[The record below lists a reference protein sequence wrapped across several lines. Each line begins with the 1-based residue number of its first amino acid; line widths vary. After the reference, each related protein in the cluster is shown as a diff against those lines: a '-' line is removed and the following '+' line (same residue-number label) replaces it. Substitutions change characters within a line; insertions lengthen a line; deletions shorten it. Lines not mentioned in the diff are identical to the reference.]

1 MVNGG
6 RWILCACL
14 RLTKLRVVL
23 SPLGSVRALP
33 HESRGW
39 ISALR
44 TASESVLAALT
55 LNLILFPR
63 GLVHKIAVQNE
74 EKLDA
79 KQR

>member
-1 MVNGG
+1 
-6 RWILCACL
+6 
-14 RLTKLRVVL
+14 
-23 SPLGSVRALP
+23 
-33 HESRGW
+33 
-39 ISALR
+39 
-44 TASESVLAALT
+44 LAALT